1 MKRRENKTKTRYFHE
16 MTQTEMEGFVTY
28 LRLVY
33 VEKKFKFIVV
43 FTIFNPY
50 PISLT
55 SASGV
60 NNKLRKVRMRHVCC
74 PVSTMVMVA
83 SIPSLG
89 PNLSWKDNVLSQ
101 QFTHFTKLVQNSLF
115 NRVPILKLDEWMRI
129 QLCNSSLQNWLFS
142 IN

>member
-1 MKRRENKTKTRYFHE
+1 

-55 SASGV
+55 SAGGV

-74 PVSTMVMVA
+74 PVST
-83 SIPSLG
+83 
-89 PNLSWKDNVLSQ
+89 
-101 QFTHFTKLVQNSLF
+101 VQYPLWLWSPLYLLWDPIWDGKIMSYRNSLL
-115 NRVPILKLDEWMRI
+115 I
-129 QLCNSSLQNWLFS
+129 SQN
-142 IN
+142 

>member
-1 MKRRENKTKTRYFHE
+1 

-60 NNKLRKVRMRHVCC
+60 NNKLRKVRMRQC
-74 PVSTMVMVA
+74 VMYA
-83 SIPSLG
+83 
-89 PNLSWKDNVLSQ
+89 
-101 QFTHFTKLVQNSLF
+101 VQYPLWLWSPLYLLWD
-115 NRVPILKLDEWMRI
+115 PI
-129 QLCNSSLQNWLFS
+129 
-142 IN
+142 

>member
-1 MKRRENKTKTRYFHE
+1 

-55 SASGV
+55 SAGGV

-74 PVSTMVMVA
+74 PVS
-83 SIPSLG
+83 SIHYGYGRLYTFFG
-89 PNLSWKDNVLSQ
+89 T
-101 QFTHFTKLVQNSLF
+101 QFELERLC
-115 NRVPILKLDEWMRI
+115 PIATIYSFHKI
-129 QLCNSSLQNWLFS
+129 SAK
-142 IN
+142 